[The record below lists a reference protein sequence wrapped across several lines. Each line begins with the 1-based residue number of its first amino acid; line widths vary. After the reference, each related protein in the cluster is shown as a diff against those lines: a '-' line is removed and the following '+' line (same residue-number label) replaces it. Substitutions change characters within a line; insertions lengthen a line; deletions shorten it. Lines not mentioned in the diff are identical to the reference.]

1 MTAPLQEETMS
12 HQPQPFH
19 WHTAGNDLTRLLAL
33 SDGLFATVLTI
44 LVLDLKL
51 PDLSQPMSPGDSRRV
66 LGELA
71 IRLFSYL
78 LTFIVAGV
86 SWRSHHDDFR
96 YIERYNRRL
105 LWYNLMFLL
114 FVGLLPFTTAG
125 LGNGLN
131 AFSWSIYALNI
142 MALGSMLALIW
153 GYAYTHQLVNPEL
166 PRRVARYQGLRHLIT
181 PGVFLISIGIA
192 NLTPYL
198 APWSLLAI
206 PAVQMLLDR
215 RVLDKETQLKPEE
228 PLGAALL
235 WRLAPLIVLLIF
247 VAASLLALTMAQR

>member
-1 MTAPLQEETMS
+1 MS

-19 WHTAGNDLTRLLAL
+19 WRTAGNDLTRLLAL

-51 PDLSQPMSPGDSRRV
+51 PDLSQAVSQGDTRSV
-66 LGELA
+66 LGDLA

-86 SWRSHHDDFR
+86 FWMSHHTDFG

-114 FVGLLPFTTAG
+114 FVGLLPFSTAG
-125 LGNGLN
+125 LGNGLT
-131 AFSWSIYALNI
+131 AFSWSIYAINI
-142 MALGSMLALIW
+142 MAIGVMSALTW
-153 GYAYTHQLVNPEL
+153 GYAYTHQLMNSEL
-166 PRRVARYQGLRHLIT
+166 PRRVAQYQGLRHLIT
-181 PGVFLISIGIA
+181 PGMFLISIGVA
-192 NLTPYL
+192 SLAPQAYL

-206 PAVQMLLDR
+206 PIMTTLFDR
-215 RVLDKETQLKPEE
+215 RVRDKDTQPILEKPR
-228 PLGAALL
+228 GIALL
-235 WRLAPLIVLLIF
+235 WELTPLIILFTFVIAVLLAF
-247 VAASLLALTMAQR
+247 TMAQR